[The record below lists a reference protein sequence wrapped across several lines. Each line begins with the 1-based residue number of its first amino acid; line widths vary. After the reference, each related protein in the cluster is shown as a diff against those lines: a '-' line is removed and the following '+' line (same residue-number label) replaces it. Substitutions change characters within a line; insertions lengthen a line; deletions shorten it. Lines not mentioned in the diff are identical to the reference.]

1 MTGRLRD
8 CLPLAGGAWVVSFTT
23 HTNPGQLFDTLKDQE
38 ISVEIKKASRGRSKT
53 ANDFCWALCSD
64 IGKAM
69 KPPLTKEEVYRTA
82 IRAVG
87 VYTPVTVV
95 VWDLATIK
103 RRWESHGVGWFGE
116 VVDDAGTGKKL
127 IHLYYGSSTYTVD
140 EMRVLLD
147 WLVDQA
153 EQMEIPIPIS
163 KAEEERL
170 LERWGKK
177 SDTGAKGS

>member
-1 MTGRLRD
+1 MIGKLQGLTLNRD
-8 CLPLAGGAWVVSFTT
+8 GTQNITVTVEDDFAAT
-23 HTNPGQLFDTLKDQE
+23 FDALKDHPVT
-38 ISVEIKKASRGRSKT
+38 VEIKKASKGRSKD
-53 ANDFCWALCSD
+53 ANAMCWALCSD

-69 KPPLTKEEVYRTA
+69 TPPMDKEQVYRRA

-116 VVDDAGTGKKL
+116 VVDDAGAGKKL
-127 IHLYYGSSTYTVD
+127 IHLYYGSSTYTVE
-140 EMRVLLD
+140 EMKRLLD
-147 WLVDQA
+147 WLVDEAQ
-153 EQMEIPIPIS
+153 QMEIPIPLS

-170 LERWGKK
+170 LERWGKR
-177 SDTGAKGS
+177 

>member
-1 MTGRLRD
+1 MMGKLQGLTLNRD
-8 CLPLAGGAWVVSFTT
+8 GTQNITVTVEDDFAAT
-23 HTNPGQLFDTLKDQE
+23 FDALKDHPVT
-38 ISVEIKKASRGRSKT
+38 VEIKKASKGRSMD
-53 ANDFCWALCSD
+53 ANKFCWALCSD
-64 IGKAM
+64 IGRAM
-69 KPPLTKEEVYRTA
+69 TPPIDKEDVYRRA

-127 IHLYYGSSTYTVD
+127 IHLYYGSSTYTVE
-140 EMRVLLD
+140 EMKRLLD
-147 WLVDQA
+147 WLIDEAQ
-153 EQMEIPIPIS
+153 QMQIPIPLS

-170 LERWGKK
+170 LERWGKR
-177 SDTGAKGS
+177 

>member
-1 MTGRLRD
+1 MIGKLQGLTLNRD
-8 CLPLAGGAWVVSFTT
+8 GTQNITVTVEDDFAAT
-23 HTNPGQLFDTLKDQE
+23 FDALKDHPVT
-38 ISVEIKKASRGRSKT
+38 VEIKKASKGRSKD
-53 ANDFCWALCSD
+53 ANAFCWCLCSD

-69 KPPLTKEEVYRTA
+69 TPPMDKEEVYRRA

-127 IHLYYGSSTYTVD
+127 IHLYYGSSTYTVE
-140 EMRVLLD
+140 EMKRLLD
-147 WLVDQA
+147 WLVDEAQ
-153 EQMEIPIPIS
+153 QMQIPIPLS

-170 LERWGKK
+170 LERWGKR
-177 SDTGAKGS
+177 

>member
-1 MTGRLRD
+1 MTGKLQGLTLNRD
-8 CLPLAGGAWVVSFTT
+8 GTQNITVTVEDDFAAT
-23 HTNPGQLFDTLKDQE
+23 FDALKDHPVT
-38 ISVEIKKASRGRSKT
+38 VEIKKASKGRSKD
-53 ANDFCWALCSD
+53 ANAMCWALCSD

-69 KPPLTKEEVYRTA
+69 TPPMDKEEVYRRA

-127 IHLYYGSSTYTVD
+127 IHLYYGSSTYTVE
-140 EMRVLLD
+140 EMKRLLD
-147 WLVDQA
+147 WLVDEAQ
-153 EQMEIPIPIS
+153 QMQIPIPLS

-170 LERWGKK
+170 LERWGKR
-177 SDTGAKGS
+177 

>member
-1 MTGRLRD
+1 MTGKLQGLTLNRD
-8 CLPLAGGAWVVSFTT
+8 GTQNITVTVEEDFAAT
-23 HTNPGQLFDTLKDQE
+23 FDALKDHPVT
-38 ISVEIKKASRGRSKT
+38 VEIKKASKGRSKD
-53 ANDFCWALCSD
+53 ANAFCWALCSD

-69 KPPLTKEEVYRTA
+69 TPPMDKEQVYRRA

-127 IHLYYGSSTYTVD
+127 IHLYYGSSTYTVE
-140 EMRVLLD
+140 EMKRLLD
-147 WLVDQA
+147 WLVDEAQ
-153 EQMEIPIPIS
+153 QMEIQIPLS

-170 LERWGKK
+170 LERWGKR
-177 SDTGAKGS
+177 